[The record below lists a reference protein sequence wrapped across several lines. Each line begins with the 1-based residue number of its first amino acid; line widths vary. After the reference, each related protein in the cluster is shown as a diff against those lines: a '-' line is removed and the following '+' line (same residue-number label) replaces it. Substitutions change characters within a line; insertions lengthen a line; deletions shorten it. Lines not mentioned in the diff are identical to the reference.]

1 MLRHT
6 LAALAL
12 AASLAPAQAA
22 LTTIDFDGAA
32 DSDITHD
39 HAGLTIRSGLASLG
53 PVGRYG
59 ASFADTPGNVLGL
72 AGGQTLLN
80 QSLGQAID
88 IGFASAVQQVSI
100 RALFSTAIELYARD
114 ALASL
119 PFMAVYRSATP
130 DAASRL
136 AVVSYDAADPCLQA
150 TSFCTS
156 GWDTLAYTSA
166 AADIQSI
173 RLSAFA
179 PGGAVL
185 RRAAFD
191 TLTYGTPGGDG
202 DGDGGGGGTVPTPG
216 SAPLVALGLAGLW
229 VAGRR
234 SRCRPHR
241 PA

>member
-6 LAALAL
+6 LAAMAL
-12 AASLAPAQAA
+12 SATLAPAQAA
-22 LTTIDFDGAA
+22 LTTLDFDGTPVGDA
-32 DSDITHD
+32 THAF
-39 HAGLTIRSGLASLG
+39 AGLTLRSGNPALG
-53 PVGRYG
+53 PVGTFS

-72 AGGQTLLN
+72 AQGQTLLN
-80 QSLGQAID
+80 QHFGQAID
-88 IGFASAVQQVSI
+88 IGFATAVQQVSI
-100 RALFSTAIELYARD
+100 RALFSTAIEVYARD

-136 AVVSYDAADPCLQA
+136 AVVTYDAADPCLQA

-156 GWDTLAYTSA
+156 GWDTLEYVSG

-185 RRAAFD
+185 RLAAFD
-191 TLTYGTPGGDG
+191 TLTYGTPGGGGGG
-202 DGDGGGGGTVPTPG
+202 DGGGTVPLPG
-216 SAPLVALGLAGLW
+216 TAPLAALALAGLAA
-229 VAGRR
+229 VQRR
-234 SRCRPHR
+234 RPHR
-241 PA
+241 RA